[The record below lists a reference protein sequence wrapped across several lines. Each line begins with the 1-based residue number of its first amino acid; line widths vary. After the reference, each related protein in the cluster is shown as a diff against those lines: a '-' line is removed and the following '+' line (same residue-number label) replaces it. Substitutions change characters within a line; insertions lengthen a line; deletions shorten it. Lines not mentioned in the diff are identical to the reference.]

1 MFSYLCLHGKK
12 HKLKT
17 DTNSTNFLIREIRVK
32 KTLAHILCI
41 ETSTTV
47 CSVCVTADEK
57 VISFRE
63 INNGFTH
70 AENLHGFIEEVLK
83 EANLTFSQLSA
94 VAVSKGPGSYTGLRI
109 GVSAAKGLCYALN
122 IPLISVDTLQSMAW
136 GIAQSK
142 NENILFC
149 PMLDA
154 RRMEVY
160 CAVYNKNLEIVLP
173 VNALVLDENSVK
185 IFNLEKPICF
195 FGDGMSKAKDLLQ
208 KINQATFLENIFPSA
223 KNMASLGNAKFQQ
236 KKFENL
242 ALFEPF
248 YLKEFFTKKQ

>member
-1 MFSYLCLHGKK
+1 M
-12 HKLKT
+12 
-17 DTNSTNFLIREIRVK
+17 I
-32 KTLAHILCI
+32 HILCI

-57 VISFRE
+57 VIYFRE
-63 INNGFTH
+63 INNGFSH

-83 EANLTFSQLSA
+83 ESNLTFSQLSA

-122 IPLISVDTLQSMAW
+122 IPLISIDTLQSMTWAV
-136 GIAQSK
+136 AQSK
-142 NENILFC
+142 SEDILFC

-160 CAVYNKNLEIVLP
+160 CEVYDKNIETMLP
-173 VNALVLDENSVK
+173 VSALVLDENSIK

-195 FGDGMSKAKDLLQ
+195 FGDGVSKAKELLQ
-208 KINQATFLENIFPSA
+208 KNEHAIFIENIFPSS
-223 KNMASLGNAKFQQ
+223 KNMVALSLQKFNQ
-236 KKFENL
+236 KQFENV

-248 YLKEFFTKKQ
+248 YLKEFYTKKQ

>member
-1 MFSYLCLHGKK
+1 M
-12 HKLKT
+12 T
-17 DTNSTNFLIREIRVK
+17 
-32 KTLAHILCI
+32 HILCI

-47 CSVCVTADEK
+47 CSVCVTANQE

-83 EANLTFSQLSA
+83 EANLSLKDINA

-109 GVSAAKGLCYALN
+109 GVSAAKGFCYALN
-122 IPLISVDTLQSMAW
+122 IPLISIDTLQSMAW
-136 GIAQSK
+136 GVV
-142 NENILFC
+142 NIQKEDILLA

-160 CAVYNKNLEIVLP
+160 CAVYNKGLETVIP
-173 VNALVLDENSVK
+173 VNALVLDEDSVSVFK
-185 IFNLEKPICF
+185 LNKPICF
-195 FGDGMSKAKDLLQ
+195 FGDGMPKAKALLQ
-208 KINQATFLENIFPSA
+208 GIESASFLENILPSS
-223 KNMASLGNAKFQQ
+223 KNMTTLALTKFQQ
-236 KKFENL
+236 KAFENT

-248 YLKEFFTKKQ
+248 YLKEFYTKKP